1 MVAGRTKRGLTAKDA
16 KNAKKGSFCKHIS
29 SLRSLRL
36 SSLLF
41 SAALLL
47 AGCSSPPVELVEARL
62 AMDTEVAVRAIA
74 PTEAI
79 AKAALDAA
87 WKEMDECIFRLDG
100 YRQPSE
106 AWLKGDEKARRDSR
120 QQPSDV
126 WRINHEAGR
135 WNTTVDPITTTCL
148 SAAKEVWE
156 MTGGAFDPTV
166 GPAMDLWRRA
176 AAENRLPTDDETAR
190 VRALVGMDRVEIMI
204 AEVPR
209 PPGSADMAP
218 PEPGSPPLA
227 PLTMMVHTVGLESG
241 MQLDLGGIAKGYI
254 AGRMASRMKQAGA
267 AAGLVAA
274 AGDVYA
280 FGERPAA
287 LARDGAGRNWVVG
300 VQDPRFPADRAHLY
314 TRVRLC
320 DQGIDTS
327 GHYYRGF
334 TIQGKRYSHIMDPR
348 TGRPVDL
355 RLASITVVAADPAL
369 SDALATAI
377 AVMGAEKGLALINQM
392 TGVECLLLE
401 VRLKEGQGL
410 GPDGAPP
417 PDAELIAHRSK
428 GFSALEVKPDE

>member
-1 MVAGRTKRGLTAKDA
+1 MSNGQAVSGAVL
-16 KNAKKGSFCKHIS
+16 
-29 SLRSLRL
+29 
-36 SSLLF
+36 
-41 SAALLL
+41 ALIVLL
-47 AGCSSPPVELVEARL
+47 AVSGCSKPPVELVEARL
-62 AMDTEVAVRAIA
+62 AMDTEVTVRAIA
-74 PTEAI
+74 PNEAV
-79 AKAALDAA
+79 AKAAIDAA
-87 WKEMDECIFRLDG
+87 WKEMDECAFRLD
-100 YRQPSE
+100 RFRKPSE

-126 WRINHEAGR
+126 WRINHEAGK
-135 WNTTVDPITTTCL
+135 WNTTVDPLTTTCL

-166 GPAMDLWRRA
+166 GPVIALWKRA
-176 AAENRLPTDDETAR
+176 AEENRLPADDAIAKA
-190 VRALVGMDRVEIMI
+190 RALVGMDRVEIMI

-209 PPGSADMAP
+209 PPGSAEMAP
-218 PEPGSPPLA
+218 PEPGSRPLA
-227 PLTMMVHTVGLESG
+227 PPTMMVHTVGLEAG

-254 AGRMASRMKQAGA
+254 AGRMATRMKQAGA

-274 AGDVYA
+274 AGDIYA

-287 LARDGAGRNWVVG
+287 LARNGAGRNWVVG
-300 VQDPRFPADRAHLY
+300 VQDPRFPPDPTHLY
-314 TRVRLC
+314 TRVRLK

-327 GHYYRGF
+327 GHSYRGF
-334 TIQGKRYSHIMDPR
+334 TIQGKRYSHIVDPR
-348 TGRPVDL
+348 TGWPVDM

-377 AVMGAEKGLALINQM
+377 AVMGPEKGLALVDQL

-401 VRLKEGQGL
+401 AKLKEGQTI

-417 PDAELIAHRSK
+417 PEAELIAHRSK